1 MAEDF
6 SSLGQIIFGCIALAS
21 AIFGI
26 SQFLGKQWIETKFAE
41 SIAQTGREHKAV
53 VAKLKLEVEA
63 LRAAKKLQDLD
74 FAALP
79 GTWECL
85 EKAYNG
91 TKALL
96 KFGEYKIDVERLT
109 AAELGEM
116 TSTMEW
122 FQSEINMVKSL
133 DGYLRQEEFDNIRFR
148 YQLQRVKGVCLEF
161 NDFVAANAICYSA
174 EMLQEL
180 NYFGATF
187 LAAINSKERVGI
199 RGKDSDDLV
208 TAVTDTKFVDRIN
221 AMAAS
226 IRKKLASH
234 EQPLKK

>member
-6 SSLGQIIFGCIALAS
+6 SSLGQIIFGCMALVS
-21 AIFGI
+21 AGFGI
-26 SQFLGKQWIETKFAE
+26 YQFLGKQWVETKFAE
-41 SIAQTGREHKAV
+41 AAAKTVRDHKAV
-53 VAKLKLEVEA
+53 VAKLLLEVES

-85 EKAYNG
+85 EKAYSG
-91 TKALL
+91 VRALL
-96 KFGEYKIDVERLT
+96 KFGEYKIDVAHLT

-122 FQSEINMVKSL
+122 FQSEINLVKSL

-148 YQLQRVKGVCLEF
+148 YQLQRIQGVCLEF
-161 NDFVAANAICYSA
+161 REFVAANSIFYPA
-174 EMLQEL
+174 EMLREL
-180 NYFGATF
+180 NYFGAT
-187 LAAINSKERVGI
+187 LQDAISAKERVGI
-199 RGKDSDDLV
+199 RGKEAEKLA
-208 TAVTDTKFVDRIN
+208 TPVTDAHFVDRIN
-221 AMAAS
+221 AMATS

-234 EQPLKK
+234 EKAAL